1 MKPIYLVTGSKGGV
15 GKSLVSIALVDFLLL
30 RDERTFLIDADP
42 ANADVWKCYKDELR
56 CERINLSACE
66 GWVALGDLCRQ
77 HRDYAFAVN
86 TPAGSN
92 TAAKLYGE
100 HLMTLG
106 RRIIALW
113 VMGDGKDSVLLL
125 KEFMEAM
132 PRAVVHAVRNL
143 HHGDET
149 AFSIYDH
156 SSHPKRIAEHG
167 GKSLYFPVLAKRIAD
182 EIKNNRMIPA
192 KAVSD
197 GVLRITSRA
206 EMMRW
211 RACCT
216 EMFSEVVR

>member
-1 MKPIYLVTGSKGGV
+1 
-15 GKSLVSIALVDFLLL
+15 
-30 RDERTFLIDADP
+30 
-42 ANADVWKCYKDELR
+42 
-56 CERINLSACE
+56 LSVCE

-77 HRDYAFAVN
+77 HRDHSFVIN

-100 HLMTLG
+100 HLMAAG
-106 RRIIALW
+106 RRANALW
-113 VMGDGKDSVLLL
+113 VMSDGKDSVLLL

-132 PRAVVHAVRNL
+132 PHAIISAVRNL

-156 SSHPKRIAEHG
+156 SSYPKRIGERG
-167 GKSLYFPVLAKRIAD
+167 GKSLYFPVLAKRVAD
-182 EIKNNRMIPA
+182 EIKNNRMTPA
-192 KAVSD
+192 GAVTD

-206 EMMRW
+206 EIMRW
-211 RACCT
+211 RACCA